1 MGIFNKL
8 VVSVLPFVPKFI
20 IGFFSRKYIAGATLE
35 KALEKIS
42 EFNKNGIMATI
53 DILGEEI
60 ENRED
65 ALHVVSEYKQV
76 LAAIEKNHL
85 DANVS
90 VKPTHL
96 GLKIDRVFCYEN
108 IRNIVE
114 EAQKYNNFVR
124 IDMEDRT
131 CTSDTLDLFFELKK
145 QYSNVGVVIQ
155 AYLRRTINDLTR
167 LVKEKSNLRLCKGI
181 YVEPRSDAYKDPTI
195 VNDNFKYSMEKLLEA
210 GCYVGIATHD
220 EKLVWHALS
229 LIDKLQLNKTQY
241 EFQMLLGVTEELRD
255 ILVSAG
261 HRMRIYVPYGEHWH
275 AYSMRR
281 LKENPNLATSIIKNI
296 FKKG

>member
-8 VVSVLPFVPKFI
+8 IVSVLPLIPKFI
-20 IGFFSRKYIAGATLE
+20 VGFFSRKYIAGATLE
-35 KALEKIS
+35 KAIEKIS
-42 EFNKNGIMATI
+42 EFNRNGIMATI

-60 ENRED
+60 EIRED
-65 ALHVVSEYKQV
+65 ALLVVNEYKQV
-76 LAAIEKNHL
+76 LAAIEKNGL

-90 VKPTHL
+90 IKPTHL
-96 GLKIDRVFCYEN
+96 GLKIDKTFCYEN
-108 IRNIVE
+108 IQIIVE

-124 IDMEDRT
+124 IDMEDHT
-131 CTSDTLDLFFELKK
+131 CTSDTLDIFFNLKK
-145 QYSNVGVVIQ
+145 QYSNVGIVIQ
-155 AYLRRTINDLTR
+155 AYLRRTIDDLTR

-181 YVEPRSDAYKDPTI
+181 YVEPRSEAYKDLTI
-195 VNDNFKYSMEKLLEA
+195 INDNFKYSLEKLLGA

-229 LIDKLQLNKTQY
+229 IIDKLKLSKTEY